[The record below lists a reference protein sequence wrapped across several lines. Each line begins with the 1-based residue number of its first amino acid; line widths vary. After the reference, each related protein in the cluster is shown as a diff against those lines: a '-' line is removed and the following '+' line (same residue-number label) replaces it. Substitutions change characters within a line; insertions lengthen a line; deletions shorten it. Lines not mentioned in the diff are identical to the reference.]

1 MSELIRSCD
10 PLTRDMGAEQ
20 GRWED
25 GSLDQFRGRN
35 YIKGREKTTVKGREK
50 TTVKEPMQ
58 GLRGWRWE
66 QLTNVGQVGPLQG
79 GVKAGRECRPLRLGR
94 MVREGTVDRPT
105 LMLQLI

>member
-35 YIKGREKTTVKGREK
+35 YIKGREKTTVK
-50 TTVKEPMQ
+50 EPMQ
-58 GLRGWRWE
+58 GLRGWGWE
-66 QLTNVGQVGPLQG
+66 QLTNVGQVGPSQG